1 MTNHITERYL
11 QVGLPATLPEE
22 QRRAWE
28 DYLAGR
34 AVMTRLL
41 PTNGDR
47 CAEPTLGGSPACG
60 YPVLIDGACVNASE
74 HVSWWCRKLVQR
86 PLPQTGVGFCELKA
100 GHEGPCEPELA
111 DEEDEDHCGGPVYS
125 KFIGG
130 GYNGIEGQCCLE
142 PGHEPPCEC

>member
-1 MTNHITERYL
+1 MKNYLTEIYER
-11 QVGLPATLPEE
+11 VGLPATLPEE
-22 QRRAWE
+22 QRQAWV

-47 CAEPTLGGSPACG
+47 CSEVCLGGSVCG
-60 YPVLIDGACVNASE
+60 RPVLIDGSCVGSSE

-100 GHEGPCEPELA
+100 GHEGPCVPEP
-111 DEEDEDHCGGPVYS
+111 DYDEDDDEWS
-125 KFIGG
+125 
-130 GYNGIEGQCCLE
+130 
-142 PGHEPPCEC
+142 